1 MALSLKIAVKLLTK
15 NFKNGVAGLAASLR
29 GLQMQFLALSGAMT
43 GGTIAL
49 TNLLQ
54 RMRDVSKETT
64 SARITL
70 KNVSKS
76 TKEFADAQKWLL
88 QVSKQYGVGINT
100 LTLGFA
106 KFKSAADNAG
116 MSLADQKNIFE
127 SVSRAAVAYGLS
139 AENQKGV
146 FIALQQMMAKGKVMA
161 EELRLQMAERMPVAL
176 QAMADAAGTTTSGL
190 DALMQTGKVLSAD
203 VLPKFAENLNRL
215 IPNLDVD
222 NLNKS
227 LIDLSNNFVELVK
240 KFDIEAK
247 FKSIVEFFSRILGA
261 LTRNAEV
268 AAGIIKRVFLA
279 LGLFAAKGVY
289 RAFVQEG
296 ENTSRAAQKLLKDQ
310 EKANK
315 AYLAA
320 KERLETRSLQF
331 EEAQN
336 KERALSAEATE
347 NQKLRAAQRVA
358 AAKRELEKAQTA
370 VEYTE
375 NRKREADALVT
386 GNVIALA
393 GMSSA
398 SVWKKAWLG
407 VTVTMKRVGASIKSI
422 MASNIITAALM
433 VVFELGNALV
443 KAYKETKRIRD
454 LVKDTLAEINQPVE
468 LSKQEQEF
476 TAAFNIVK
484 NHNKYDD
491 ETRLSALAKINSLLG
506 TQYNLYDDLS
516 KKRDE
521 INAKAARYISYLR
534 TQQKLE
540 RAQSVVTAKTA
551 EFDAWKA
558 KNPGWESQRGAVVK
572 DTYHPETGQLIKGS
586 GLNNIA
592 RDLQKFENAI
602 SLATNAAEEA
612 TAELAALEKEFNNQ
626 SSISV
631 SNNVTTTDDS
641 KSKETALDKAREK
654 YRESLAELAAEYH
667 NGLITEKEFN
677 RRKKDLVESTFTSA
691 IGSGDEGI
699 LGSDFFKEIEQAFG
713 SFAHGELRDREEQLV
728 DMIDEYNESLAEQKR
743 LLDNGAI
750 SQEQYKS
757 ALRELSQKIYSE
769 LSGFNLAGLSA
780 EMIATA
786 LGVRTGA
793 MITNASSASAYQ
805 PRRKRNQSFVGRTTA
820 DMLEEQKRDAEHYLD
835 WLRSQ
840 QEEIIG
846 GLADEINKQMEKV
859 ESLDQALRLEQTAE
873 DIKRLRRDIGRN
885 MYDGLKGTISS
896 IDGIVG
902 AFENLRRVMDDPDAS
917 GWEKFMAIFTSLTSV
932 TDSVLGVID
941 LVRTLTQTT
950 EMLSAAQQANA
961 AISTAATAT
970 QLENSASVISA
981 KTAEAGAFAAADQ
994 AKIPFGWFA
1003 IPAVI
1008 AGVMAMFSAL
1018 PKFAKGGVVGG
1029 NSRSGDKVL
1038 ARLNSGEGV
1047 LTDTGMEGL
1056 AEAARPRQTDVRIS
1070 GTLTAK
1076 GRDLQLVLDR
1086 QNRFDQRIK

>member
-76 TKEFADAQKWLL
+76 TREFADAQKWLL

-139 AENQKGV
+139 AEDQKGV

-247 FKSIVEFFSRILGA
+247 FKSVVEFFSRILGA
-261 LTRNAEV
+261 LTKNAEV
-268 AAGIIKRVFLA
+268 AAGIIKRVFVALA
-279 LGLFAAKGVY
+279 AFVINGIS

-296 ENTSRAAQKLLKDQ
+296 ENASRAAQKLLKDQ

-375 NRKREADALVT
+375 NRKREADAQVT
-386 GNVIALA
+386 ENVIALA

-398 SVWKKAWLG
+398 SAWKKAWLG
-407 VTVTMKRVGASIKSI
+407 VQVTLKRVWSGIKSLF
-422 MASNIITAALM
+422 ASNIITGAVI
-433 VVFELGNALV
+433 VVFELVNALRN
-443 KAYKETKRIRD
+443 AYKETKRIRN
-454 LVKDTLAEINQPVE
+454 LVKDTLNDINKPLAPVTGE
-468 LSKQEQEF
+468 VSILANQ
-476 TAAFNIVK
+476 NIFQNAK
-484 NHNKYDD
+484 TDD
-491 ETRLSALAKINSLLG
+491 ERKAALAKINSLLG
-506 TQYNLYDDLS
+506 TEYRLESMNA
-516 KKRDE
+516 KKRE
-521 INAKAARYISYLR
+521 EMNAKIARYVQYLR
-534 TQQKLE
+534 AQQRLE
-540 RAQSVVTAKTA
+540 LAESALTKNVESFNEWKT
-551 EFDAWKA
+551 
-558 KNPGWESQRGAVVK
+558 KNPGWEANRMS
-572 DTYHPETGQLIKGS
+572 TYAGPYGPTGYLTETAKKINDQE
-586 GLNNIA
+586 
-592 RDLQKFENAI
+592 DAI
-602 SLATNAAEEA
+602 SAATKEVEKY
-612 TAELAALEKEFNNQ
+612 TAEVNKYATEFANDSLSAASDNTPIEPPASDEE
-626 SSISV
+626 
-631 SNNVTTTDDS
+631 TT
-641 KSKETALDKAREK
+641 LDKAREK
-654 YRESLAELAAEYH
+654 YRESLAELTAEYH
-667 NGLITEKEFN
+667 NGLITEKDFN
-677 RRKKDLVESTFTSA
+677 RRKKDLIESTFTSA

-840 QEEIIG
+840 QEEMIG

>member
-139 AENQKGV
+139 AEDQKGV
-146 FIALQQMMAKGKVMA
+146 FIALQQMMAKGKVMP

-190 DALMQTGKVLSAD
+190 DALMKTGKVLSAD

-247 FKSIVEFFSRILGA
+247 FKSIVEFFSRVLSG
-261 LTRNAEV
+261 LTKNAEV
-268 AAGIIKRVFLA
+268 AAGIIKRIFIA
-279 LGLFAAKGVY
+279 LGVFAAKGVY

-296 ENTSRAAQKLLKDQ
+296 ENASRAAQKLLKDQ

-315 AYLAA
+315 AHLAA

-331 EEAQN
+331 EEEQN
-336 KERALSAEATE
+336 KQRALSAEATE

-386 GNVIALA
+386 GNVIALD

-433 VVFELGNALV
+433 VVYELGNALV
-443 KAYKETKRIRD
+443 KAYKETKRIRN
-454 LVKDTLAEINQPVE
+454 LVKDTLNDINKPIAPVTGE
-468 LSKQEQEF
+468 VSILANQ
-476 TAAFNIVK
+476 NIFQNAK
-484 NHNKYDD
+484 TDD
-491 ETRLSALAKINSLLG
+491 ERRSALAKINSLLG
-506 TQYNLYDDLS
+506 TEYKLESMNA
-516 KKRDE
+516 KKRE
-521 INAKAARYISYLR
+521 EMNAKIARYVQYLR
-534 TQQKLE
+534 AQQRLE
-540 RAQSVVTAKTA
+540 LAESALTKNVESFNEWKT
-551 EFDAWKA
+551 
-558 KNPGWESQRGAVVK
+558 KNPGWEANRMS
-572 DTYHPETGQLIKGS
+572 TYAGPYGPTGYLTETAKEINAQE
-586 GLNNIA
+586 A
-592 RDLQKFENAI
+592 AI
-602 SLATNAAEEA
+602 SAATKEVEKYTAEVNKYAAEFA
-612 TAELAALEKEFNNQ
+612 NDSLNA
-626 SSISV
+626 V
-631 SNNVTTTDDS
+631 SDTTPTEPPTSDE
-641 KSKETALDKAREK
+641 ETTLDKAREK

-667 NGLITEKEFN
+667 NGLITEKDFK
-677 RRKKDLVESTFTSA
+677 RRKKDLIESTFTSA

-757 ALRELSQKIYSE
+757 ALRELSQKIYRE
-769 LSGFNLAGLSA
+769 LSGFDLTGLSA

-793 MITNASSASAYQ
+793 MITNASSTSAYQ

-835 WLRSQ
+835 WLQSQ
-840 QEEIIG
+840 QDEIIG
-846 GLADEINKQMEKV
+846 GLADEINKQMAKV